1 MTINRNMEV
10 LLGTISIDRILSF
23 NPTISHYWR
32 EHAPRR
38 RNLPPELSIK
48 DTYNDYKQKYGSVVG
63 YNKYRKIVKE
73 LHISFA
79 KLGEEEYE
87 TCMYYDRH
95 EHDNPDALQCIIC
108 EAWRLHG
115 KKAMKSRRA

>member
-1 MTINRNMEV
+1 MHHGGETYRLNCQSKTRMTINRNMEV

-48 DTYNDYKQKYGSVVG
+48 DTYDYKQKYGSVAG
-63 YNKYRKIVKE
+63 YNKY
-73 LHISFA
+73 
-79 KLGEEEYE
+79 
-87 TCMYYDRH
+87 
-95 EHDNPDALQCIIC
+95 
-108 EAWRLHG
+108 
-115 KKAMKSRRA
+115 

>member
-1 MTINRNMEV
+1 MHHGGETDRLNCQSKTRMTINRNMEV

-48 DTYNDYKQKYGSVVG
+48 DTYNDYKQKYGSVAG
-63 YNKYRKIVKE
+63 YNKY
-73 LHISFA
+73 
-79 KLGEEEYE
+79 
-87 TCMYYDRH
+87 
-95 EHDNPDALQCIIC
+95 
-108 EAWRLHG
+108 
-115 KKAMKSRRA
+115 